1 MTDYRGPDRAARVC
15 VVVGLLA
22 LLAFAGWQLVM
33 PEGFVSVRGLNLRAV
48 LEWRTRFG
56 FRVPVV
62 SLAAY
67 TRLFRTWIV
76 LSWAAYAGLVWAMI
90 WGARLGPRWTWRL
103 SVPVVVVVAV
113 AMPAG
118 LSTDVFAY
126 LGYARLAVVHGLNP
140 HLHTQVE
147 LARLGDPTAAYLSWP
162 IASPYGPLWTLISM
176 VVVWATPTGSVL
188 GAVIVLKLIAGA
200 AVLVAAAATRAI
212 VRGFAPDRAD
222 ATFVAVAMNPLLLVE
237 GPGSGHNDVV
247 MVALLMAGFAML
259 ARGRPRWAALAIGAA
274 AAIKLVPL
282 VVLPWLAIL
291 AARSA
296 RPRWSARVRAFAV
309 MALIGM
315 APVVATYAPFW
326 SGARTLGGIAARWQ
340 HADRAD
346 GRGSDTPETVSSIVN
361 REVARQLLARTWPA
375 LLVYAWAALAVAFG
389 RGNALFRIAT
399 VWSFAA
405 LAIMLFVAGLWFPWY
420 LAWVWPAILVRFT
433 RAHLA
438 LIAFVLPFSMLLML
452 VYALSPG

>member
-1 MTDYRGPDRAARVC
+1 M
-15 VVVGLLA
+15 VVVLLA
-22 LLAFAGWQLVM
+22 LLALAGWQLVM
-33 PEGFVSVRGLNLRAV
+33 PKGFVSVRGLNLRAV

-56 FRVPVV
+56 LRVPIV
-62 SLAAY
+62 SLKAY

-103 SVPVVVVVAV
+103 SVPVVVVLAV

-126 LGYARLAVVHGLNP
+126 VGYARLAVVHGLNP
-140 HLHTQVE
+140 HLHTQAE

-176 VVVWATPTGSVL
+176 VVVWAAPAGSVL

-200 AVLVAAAATRAI
+200 AVLVAAAATCAI

-237 GPGSGHNDVV
+237 GPGSGHNDVI
-247 MVALLMAGFAML
+247 MVALLMVGFAML
-259 ARGRPRWAALAIGAA
+259 ARGRPKWAALAIGTAS
-274 AAIKLVPL
+274 AIKLIPL
-282 VVLPWLAIL
+282 VVLPWLAVL
-291 AARSA
+291 AARGA
-296 RPRWSARVRAFAV
+296 RPRWSARVGAFAV

-315 APVVATYAPFW
+315 TPIVATYAPFW
-326 SGARTLGGIAARWQ
+326 SGARTLGGLAARWQ
-340 HADRAD
+340 HVAPID
-346 GRGSDTPETVSSIVN
+346 GQESVTSAQRGPDGASRKAVSSIPT
-361 REVARQLLARTWPA
+361 REIARQFLARTWPA
-375 LLVYAWAALAVAFG
+375 LLVYAWAALAVALG

-399 VWSFAA
+399 VWSFVA

-433 RAHLA
+433 RPHLA
-438 LIAFVLPFSMLLML
+438 LIAFVLPFSALLML